1 MTTSY
6 TQIQKKIAALQ
17 QKADVLRA
25 KEVRGV
31 IDRIKIAIEHYSL
44 TADQLGFDSPTGGA
58 KRGTAPAA
66 RGAAPAPRYSDGQGN
81 QWSGRG
87 PRPRWLKEA
96 LAAGRQLE
104 DLTNGADR
112 ADRTVQA
119 GAGQAKASAAGKTS
133 KPMAKRKAKAQ
144 YRDEAGNTWGG
155 MGPRPRWLREAIAS
169 GTSLESLRVK

>member
-1 MTTSY
+1 MTTRY

-17 QKADVLRA
+17 QKADALRA

-31 IDRIKIAIEHYSL
+31 IDRIKIAIEHYGL
-44 TADQLGFDSPTGGA
+44 TADQLGFGSSTGGA
-58 KRGTAPAA
+58 TRGAAPAA

-96 LAAGRQLE
+96 LAAGRQLAE
-104 DLTNGADR
+104 LTNGADR
-112 ADRTVQA
+112 AVQA

-133 KPMAKRKAKAQ
+133 KPVAKRKAKAQ

-155 MGPRPRWLREAIAS
+155 MGPRPRWLRHATEA
-169 GTSLESLRVK
+169 GKSLDDFLVK

>member
-17 QKADVLRA
+17 QKADALRA

-31 IDRIKIAIEHYSL
+31 IDRIKIAIEHYGL
-44 TADQLGFDSPTGGA
+44 TADQLGFGSSTGGA

-81 QWSGRG
+81 EWSGRG
-87 PRPRWLKEA
+87 PRPRWLKDA
-96 LAAGRQLE
+96 LAAGRQLDE
-104 DLTNGADR
+104 LTNLADR
-112 ADRTVQA
+112 
-119 GAGQAKASAAGKTS
+119 AGQAKASAAGKTS
-133 KPMAKRKAKAQ
+133 KPLAKRKAKAQ

-169 GTSLESLRVK
+169 GTSLESLLVK

>member
-17 QKADVLRA
+17 QKADALRA

-31 IDRIKIAIEHYSL
+31 IDRIKIAIEHYGL
-44 TADQLGFDSPTGGA
+44 TADQLGFDSSTGGA

-66 RGAAPAPRYSDGQGN
+66 RVAAPAPRYSDGQGN

-87 PRPRWLKEA
+87 PRPRWLKDA
-96 LAAGRQLE
+96 LAAGRQLDE
-104 DLTNGADR
+104 LTNLTDR
-112 ADRTVQA
+112 
-119 GAGQAKASAAGKTS
+119 AGQAKASAAGKTS
-133 KPMAKRKAKAQ
+133 KPLAKRKAKAQ

-169 GTSLESLRVK
+169 GTSLESLLVK

>member
-17 QKADVLRA
+17 HKADALRA

-31 IDRIKIAIEHYSL
+31 IDRIKVAIVHYGL
-44 TADQLGFDSPTGGA
+44 TADQLGFGSSTGGA
-58 KRGTAPAA
+58 KRGAAPAA

-96 LAAGRQLE
+96 LSAGRQLE
-104 DLTNGADR
+104 ELTNGADR
-112 ADRTVQA
+112 AVQA

-133 KPMAKRKAKAQ
+133 KPVAKRRAKAQ

-169 GTSLESLRVK
+169 GISLESLLVK